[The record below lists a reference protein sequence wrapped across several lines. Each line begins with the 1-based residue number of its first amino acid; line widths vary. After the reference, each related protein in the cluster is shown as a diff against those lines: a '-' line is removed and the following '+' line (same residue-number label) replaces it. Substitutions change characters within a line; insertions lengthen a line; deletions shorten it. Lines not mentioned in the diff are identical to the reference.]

1 MSFATVGMKQG
12 QLVPA
17 RAQSAQPALQ
27 EPLLASV
34 HAPSYAADSFAPV
47 RPFSNSGLVDM
58 TGECG
63 SLLPAATSSRAPAW
77 VTPRVVGG
85 QAGGPSGQAGR
96 KATDPQ
102 AFAREY
108 VRDEMR
114 DAVGREAA
122 AASLSALNSR
132 GSAGAEASLDKP
144 VQPDEL
150 RELKAAVKAFG
161 RDVAGL
167 RAENRALKES
177 SGELEKRLREL
188 NAAQTKTNSSLA
200 VVQKNQ
206 DKGMQLVGAKIEKVQ
221 GVASEALSTA
231 RGVEQKVPKS
241 ALAAGRPER

>member
-12 QLVPA
+12 QLVPS

-27 EPLLASV
+27 EPLLASP
-34 HAPSYAADSFAPV
+34 HAPSYATDSFAPI

-58 TGECG
+58 AGECD
-63 SLLPAATSSRAPAW
+63 SLLPVATSRAPAW

-85 QAGGPSGQAGR
+85 QVGGSVGR
-96 KATDPQ
+96 KVMDPQ

-114 DAVGREAA
+114 DAVGRDAA

-132 GSAGAEASLDKP
+132 GSAAAENSLGKP

-167 RAENRALKES
+167 RADNRALKES

-221 GVASEALSTA
+221 GVASEALSKA
-231 RGVEQKVPKS
+231 KGVEQKVPKS

>member
-27 EPLLASV
+27 EPLLASL
-34 HAPSYAADSFAPV
+34 HAPSYAAESFAPI

-58 TGECG
+58 AGECG
-63 SLLPAATSSRAPAW
+63 SLLPAATSRAPAW

-85 QAGGPSGQAGR
+85 QAPGR
-96 KATDPQ
+96 KVTDPQ

-132 GSAGAEASLDKP
+132 GSAGAEGSLGKP

-188 NAAQTKTNSSLA
+188 NAAQTKTNSGLTL
-200 VVQKNQ
+200 VQKNQ
-206 DKGMQLVGAKIEKVQ
+206 DKGMDLVVGKIKEVQ

-231 RGVEQKVPKS
+231 RGVEKKVPKS
-241 ALAAGRPER
+241 TLAAGRPER